1 MLSKHIRNSSINSI
15 LMCLSNQ
22 NTAAP
27 DTPICKLSYLEFLF
41 KVSQQFMILAKG
53 EKKTIYYYNKFVN
66 SFNVVL
72 ILLLMKWL
80 KLFTKYHI
88 TNKCTNRILCIS
100 LKLFTLNHFKTLS
113 LLLYVSIAFHLSS
126 SGSTYSS

>member
-1 MLSKHIRNSSINSI
+1 MRNSSINSI
-15 LMCLSNQ
+15 LMRLSNQ

-27 DTPICKLSYLEFLF
+27 VTPICKSFIF
-41 KVSQQFMILAKG
+41 RIFVKVSQQFMILTKG

-66 SFNVVL
+66 SFKVML
-72 ILLLMKWL
+72 ILLIMKWL

-88 TNKCTNRILCIS
+88 TNKFTSCILCIS

-113 LLLYVSIAFHLSS
+113 LLLHVSIAFRLSS